1 MTEKQKIAFIKNK
14 LAPLFD
20 GMNAKDALEILQG
33 TYDLT
38 RAFFSRFTLSSDL
51 KKK

>member
-20 GMNAKDALEILQG
+20 GMNAKDALEIIEG
-33 TYDLT
+33 TYVL
-38 RAFFSRFTLSSDL
+38 RRVLFSRFTLSSDL